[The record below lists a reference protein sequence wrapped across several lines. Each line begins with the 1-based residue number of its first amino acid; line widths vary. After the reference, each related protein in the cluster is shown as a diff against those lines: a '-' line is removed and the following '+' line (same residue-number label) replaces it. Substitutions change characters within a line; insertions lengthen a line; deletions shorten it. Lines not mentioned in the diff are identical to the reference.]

1 MYLCSLVV
9 WGILSLSFVVI
20 SVVSVSEQK
29 WGMFFSCTVPET
41 VAAHKG
47 IALVCFVFWARVGA
61 PEWCL
66 WAFLRLY
73 CGNFWDMDFRALSL
87 SQNKGCGLIHCS
99 RKGEN
104 LSLDLICYSLC
115 PCSPYRYLRVAF
127 SNTLSVIKQYLTT
140 SGEWKSKPSASKH
153 DCVVPD
159 SHVWPK
165 SEDLLTYCISQNCS
179 NMLDV
184 ISLLLLLVQMKMW
197 QASNS

>member
-1 MYLCSLVV
+1 MFFGSLGHLVIVICSDFCCFCKWTEMGYVLFLYSARNCSSTQRNCISLLCVLGQGRSTWVM
-9 WGILSLSFVVI
+9 SLS
-20 SVVSVSEQK
+20 
-29 WGMFFSCTVPET
+29 
-41 VAAHKG
+41 
-47 IALVCFVFWARVGA
+47 
-61 PEWCL
+61 
-66 WAFLRLY
+66 FLRLY
-73 CGNFWDMDFRALSL
+73 CGSFWDMDFRALSL
-87 SQNKGCGLIHCS
+87 SQNKGCDPIHRS

-115 PCSPYRYLRVAF
+115 PCSPYRYLRVAL

-140 SGEWKSKPSASKH
+140 TGEWKSKPLASKH

-184 ISLLLLLVQMKMW
+184 ILLLLLLVQMKMW
-197 QASNS
+197 